1 MSNAKANS
9 CLISKL
15 SHYMDLDE
23 SNRRLLRAL
32 EHSER
37 SFAANDIVY
46 SGGERTINLF
56 VVKSGWLF
64 SSTTLSDG
72 RRHVVR
78 IYNAGD
84 IIGLPTL
91 AFSHHVLDLEAAT
104 ACCLCPFSKQDLD
117 QILER
122 SPRLTALLFSLTSRE
137 EVVLIDTLRAA
148 SRMAPIARVAYFLL
162 DLASRLRVT
171 NSGMTNRFRM
181 PLTQTV
187 IGDTIGLTNVTVS
200 RALTAMQESGLI
212 DRCGQD
218 VVLLNEAELR
228 KLCDFSDRYAE
239 MDISWFP
246 GS

>member
-1 MSNAKANS
+1 MSDSKSDS

-15 SHYMDLDE
+15 SHYMELDE
-23 SNRRLLRAL
+23 SNRQLLRAL

-37 SFAANDIVY
+37 TFTANDTVY
-46 SGGERTINLF
+46 SGGDRTLNLF
-56 VVKSGWLF
+56 VVKSGWLY

-84 IIGLPTL
+84 IIGLPAL

-117 QILER
+117 QIFER
-122 SPRLTALLFSLTSRE
+122 SPRLTALLFSITSRE

-148 SRMAPIARVAYFLL
+148 SRMAPIARLAYFLL
-162 DLASRLRVT
+162 DLVCRLRVT
-171 NSGMTNRFRM
+171 NNSMTNRFRM

-200 RALTAMQESGLI
+200 RGLTAMEESGLI
-212 DRCGQD
+212 KRCGQD
-218 VVLLNEAELR
+218 VVLLNEPELR

-239 MDISWFP
+239 LDISWFP